1 MQKVTYCLRV
11 NHTQYR
17 YLENEIKKTHHMHA
31 YFQKKIQKQ
40 PEINDSLL
48 YKEMLS
54 YQKKYMKMMHEQEV
68 YAMWKQLK
76 KQKMK
81 EQQDTKAIYI
91 CRDVYK
97 IFDGEEFPYIR
108 FCMSNTIG
116 KESPCFFIMKLLP
129 VCYLS
134 ESIQFILLLVFKIRQ
149 KYKNMV

>member
-1 MQKVTYCLRV
+1 
-11 NHTQYR
+11 
-17 YLENEIKKTHHMHA
+17 MHA

-81 EQQDTKAIYI
+81 E
-91 CRDVYK
+91 R
-97 IFDGEEFPYIR
+97 
-108 FCMSNTIG
+108 
-116 KESPCFFIMKLLP
+116 
-129 VCYLS
+129 
-134 ESIQFILLLVFKIRQ
+134 
-149 KYKNMV
+149 KN